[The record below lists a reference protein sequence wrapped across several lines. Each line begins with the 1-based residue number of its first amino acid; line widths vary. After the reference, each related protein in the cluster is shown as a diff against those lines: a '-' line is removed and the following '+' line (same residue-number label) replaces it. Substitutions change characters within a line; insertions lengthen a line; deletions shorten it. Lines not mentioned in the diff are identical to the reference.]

1 MNNIFE
7 VVKNFFKTN
16 QFYYD
21 LMMGLGTTFI
31 GFLIVLLVFGRK
43 KIVISDKISVSVNQ
57 SRDRKIGEP
66 AWKFKIVNKSF
77 FIKFYNF
84 DVKLYGINYITSADN
99 TKTEHKKMIESLA
112 GIRELG
118 CYIPS
123 FILKMIRKKNKDYAI
138 NFAYRPLTYSNLM
151 ELSKEFE
158 VFELSI
164 FATDS
169 LTGRLHFFKKTF
181 HPTIFVEGD
190 FTNDGNLNEIK
201 SSKIPDE
208 VWKNYKKKQ
217 KKENSKMRKI
227 IAAFFIVTAA
237 VVCAFAQSGP
247 MVIITG
253 TSIGDSSNS
262 SDYEKSKKSD
272 NENQKQTEKDTVPD
286 SANQSS
292 VKIGDIGPGGGIVF
306 LIESNR
312 AWECSEV
319 LGERNW
325 REARD
330 LCSEYRGGGYDDW
343 RLPEKDELKF
353 IYLNLKRTGIILYK
367 NGFWS
372 FTKTSSVHSWSLDFS
387 DGSFGDSGHSFDY
400 SVLAVRSFTVE
411 TKPLIAKDVKKEQ
424 SKTNNEIASE
434 NIEKTNKGEEL
445 KKYKIGDIGPGGGL
459 VFYIEGNHAYECSGI
474 LGNRNWSKAKTLC
487 SKYNGGGYNDW
498 YLPTQDE
505 LDYIYQNL
513 RKSGRIS
520 YNGWFWSSSE
530 YNFNNN
536 VAWLQSFGFGLH
548 DYGSKSYSYFVL
560 AVRSFNIDN

>member
-43 KIVISDKISVSVNQ
+43 KIVISDKISVSVNK

-66 AWKFKIVNKSF
+66 AWKFKIINKSL

-118 CYIPS
+118 RYIPS

-158 VFELSI
+158 VFELSV

-227 IAAFFIVTAA
+227 IAAFFIVTAT
-237 VVCAFAQSGP
+237 VVCAFAQSN
-247 MVIITG
+247 I
-253 TSIGDSSNS
+253 DSNNAS
-262 SDYEKSKKSD
+262 SA
-272 NENQKQTEKDTVPD
+272 TED
-286 SANQSS
+286 SW
-292 VKIGDIGPGGGIVF
+292 KIGDFGPGGGIVF
-306 LIESNR
+306 KIEGNR

-319 LGERNW
+319 LGLRTWNEAKILCREYRGNTYDNWYLPSKDELDCIYQNLISKRKMFVSDPCWSSSVYSDDESYFIYLTFGECITSNKSLNYFVIAVRDFDISEKKVSNKNIAEKKSILDERKKQYKIGDIGPAGGIVFYTEINRVW
-325 REARD
+325 ECSNYLGERD
-330 LCSEYRGGGYDDW
+330 WYDAKELCSEYRGGNYYNW
-343 RLPEKDELKF
+343 YLPNGTELNY
-353 IYLNLKRTGIILYK
+353 IYQNLRKPGKISG
-367 NGFWS
+367 NSWFWS
-372 FTKTSSVHSWSLDFS
+372 SPAYGYSYALAQRFS
-387 DGSFGDSGHSFDY
+387 DGYKDAPHKNDTY
-400 SVLAVRSFTVE
+400 SVLAVRSFI
-411 TKPLIAKDVKKEQ
+411 IA
-424 SKTNNEIASE
+424 N
-434 NIEKTNKGEEL
+434 
-445 KKYKIGDIGPGGGL
+445 
-459 VFYIEGNHAYECSGI
+459 
-474 LGNRNWSKAKTLC
+474 
-487 SKYNGGGYNDW
+487 
-498 YLPTQDE
+498 
-505 LDYIYQNL
+505 
-513 RKSGRIS
+513 
-520 YNGWFWSSSE
+520 
-530 YNFNNN
+530 
-536 VAWLQSFGFGLH
+536 
-548 DYGSKSYSYFVL
+548 
-560 AVRSFNIDN
+560 

>member
-43 KIVISDKISVSVNQ
+43 KLVISDKISVSVNKR
-57 SRDRKIGEP
+57 RDRKIGEP
-66 AWKFKIVNKSF
+66 AWKFKIVNKSLF
-77 FIKFYNF
+77 VKFYNF

-118 CYIPS
+118 RYIPS

-158 VFELSI
+158 VFELSV

-169 LTGRLHFFKKTF
+169 LTGRLHFVKKTF
-181 HPTIFVEGD
+181 HPAIFVEGD
-190 FTNDGNLNEIK
+190 FTNDGNLNQIK

-227 IAAFFIVTAA
+227 IAALFIVVTAT
-237 VVCAFAQSGP
+237 VCAFAQSGP

-272 NENQKQTEKDTVPD
+272 NENQKQTEKETVPD
-286 SANQSS
+286 SASQSS
-292 VKIGDIGPGGGIVF
+292 VKIGDIGPGGGLVF
-306 LIESNR
+306 YIEGNR

-319 LGERNW
+319 LGERN
-325 REARD
+325 RSEAID
-330 LCSEYRGGGYDDW
+330 LCREYRGGGYDDW
-343 RLPEKDELKF
+343 YLPSEDKLNYIYQNLRKSGKISSNSWF
-353 IYLNLKRTGIILYK
+353 I
-367 NGFWS
+367 
-372 FTKTSSVHSWSLDFS
+372 TSSKSRFSVFRQRFS
-387 DGSFGDSGHSFDY
+387 DGYQSDITESWY
-400 SVLAVRSFTVE
+400 ICAVLAIRSFTVE
-411 TKPLIAKDVKKEQ
+411 TKTLIEKDVKKEQ
-424 SKTNNEIASE
+424 SKTNNEIGSE
-434 NIEKTNKGEEL
+434 NIEKADKN

-459 VFYIEGNHAYECSGI
+459 VFYIEGNRAYECSEI
-474 LGNRNWSKAKTLC
+474 LGKENWSEAKALC
-487 SKYNGGGYNDW
+487 SKYHGGGYNDW
-498 YLPTQDE
+498 YLPNKDE
-505 LDYIYQNL
+505 LNQIYQNL
-513 RKSGRIS
+513 RRTEKISGD
-520 YNGWFWSSSE
+520 NLFWSSSNYD
-530 YNFNNN
+530 YNFPCI
-536 VAWLQSFGFGLH
+536 QGFTDGYQGFSH
-548 DYGSKSYSYFVL
+548 KDFTYSVR
-560 AVRSFNIDN
+560 AVRSFSMDN

>member
-262 SDYEKSKKSD
+262 SDYEKSEKND
-272 NENQKQTEKDTVPD
+272 NENQKQTEKETVPD
-286 SANQSS
+286 SASQSS
-292 VKIGDIGPGGGIVF
+292 VKIGDIGPGGGLVF
-306 LIESNR
+306 YIEGNK

-319 LGERNW
+319 LGERDYS
-325 REARD
+325 EAID
-330 LCSEYRGGGYDDW
+330 LCREYRGGGYDDW
-343 RLPEKDELKF
+343 YLPDEDKLNY
-353 IYLNLKRTGIILYK
+353 IYQNLRKPGRISS
-367 NGFWS
+367 NSWFWS
-372 FTKTSSVHSWSLDFS
+372 SNHTEQRFS
-387 DGSFGDSGHSFDY
+387 DGEQFDY
-400 SVLAVRSFTVE
+400 HSGGSLLFVFAIRSFTVE
-411 TKPLIAKDVKKEQ
+411 MKPLIEKDVKKEQ

-459 VFYIEGNHAYECSGI
+459 VFYIEGNHAYECSEI
-474 LGNRNWSKAKTLC
+474 LGKGNWSEAKTLC
-487 SKYNGGGYNDW
+487 SKYHGGGYNDW
-498 YLPTQDE
+498 YLPPLQE
-505 LDYIYQNL
+505 LNFIYKNL
-513 RKSGRIS
+513 RLTGKIAD
-520 YNGWFWSSSE
+520 NTTFWSSLETSS
-530 YNFNNN
+530 NF
-536 VAWLQSFGFGLH
+536 AMALDFSDGA
-548 DYGSKSYSYFVL
+548 GSASTKNITYPVR
-560 AVRSFNIDN
+560 AVRSFIIDK

>member
-253 TSIGDSSNS
+253 TNIGDSSS
-262 SDYEKSKKSD
+262 SSSSSNTKNID
-272 NENQKQTEKDTVPD
+272 NENQKQTEEKIVTD
-286 SANQSS
+286 SEVQSS
-292 VKIGDIGPGGGIVF
+292 V
-306 LIESNR
+306 
-312 AWECSEV
+312 
-319 LGERNW
+319 
-325 REARD
+325 
-330 LCSEYRGGGYDDW
+330 
-343 RLPEKDELKF
+343 
-353 IYLNLKRTGIILYK
+353 
-367 NGFWS
+367 
-372 FTKTSSVHSWSLDFS
+372 
-387 DGSFGDSGHSFDY
+387 
-400 SVLAVRSFTVE
+400 
-411 TKPLIAKDVKKEQ
+411 
-424 SKTNNEIASE
+424 
-434 NIEKTNKGEEL
+434 
-445 KKYKIGDIGPGGGL
+445 KIGDIGPGGGL
-459 VFYIEGNHAYECSGI
+459 VFYIEGNRAYECSEV
-474 LGNRNWSKAKTLC
+474 LGERNWRDARDLC
-487 SKYNGGGYNDW
+487 REYRGGGYDDW
-498 YLPTQDE
+498 YLPDSDE
-505 LDYIYQNL
+505 LNYIYQNL
-513 RKSGRIS
+513 RKPGKISGNS
-520 YNGWFWSSSE
+520 WFWSSSA
-530 YNFNNN
+530 YY
-536 VAWLQSFGFGLH
+536 
-548 DYGSKSYSYFVL
+548 DYSYVYAWGQRFSDGYQYYYNKDYAYSVR